1 LDLLLLPKFRFEP
14 PTIALGDVLQKL
26 GMKSAFDQPQGSA
39 NFDRIAPREPNDY
52 LYLSN
57 VFHKSFIA
65 VDEKGTEAAAATAAV
80 VMRATR

>member
-14 PTIALGDVLQKL
+14 PTIALGDVLQSL

-57 VFHKSFIA
+57 VFHKSSSPWMR
-65 VDEKGTEAAAATAAV
+65 KGPKPPLPP
-80 VMRATR
+80 RRSS